1 MKVARFFA
9 VIFAVL
15 GICLM
20 LASFVISFASMNS
33 SVKILEYPQEADVCF
48 DRFSDAVSSG
58 DFAVLEQL
66 LYGQPDLGADIA
78 ADDVYSAM
86 VWNAFRE
93 NIRFAYTG
101 NSYLLD
107 QELARDASISVLDIP
122 DLAQKLNSAV
132 RASLQEKAA
141 SAEDPAL
148 LFGDDGNYK
157 AEIVEQALQEALA
170 QILRDKASYTT
181 QNITLKLIRR
191 DNQWWA
197 VPDQTFLK
205 TISGL
210 SA

>member
-20 LASFVISFASMNS
+20 LGSFVISFASMNS

-48 DRFSDAVSSG
+48 DRFSDAVQSG
-58 DFAVLEQL
+58 DFAALEQL
-66 LYGQPDLGADIA
+66 LYGQPSLGADIA
-78 ADDVYSAM
+78 PQDVYSAM
-86 VWNAFRE
+86 VWDAFRE

-107 QELARDASISVLDIP
+107 YELARDASISVLDIP
-122 DLAQKLNSAV
+122 DLTQKLNSAV
-132 RASLQEKAA
+132 RASLQEKAV

-157 AEIVEQALQEALA
+157 PEIVEQVLQETLA
-170 QILRDKASYTT
+170 QILQNKASYTT
-181 QNITLKLIRR
+181 QNVTIKLIHR
-191 DNQWWA
+191 DDTWWA
-197 VPDQTFLK
+197 VPDQAFLK

-210 SA
+210 RA

>member
-20 LASFVISFASMNS
+20 LGSFVISFASMNS

-48 DRFSDAVSSG
+48 DRFSDAVQSG
-58 DFAVLEQL
+58 DFAALEQL
-66 LYGQPDLGADIA
+66 LYGQPSLGADIA
-78 ADDVYSAM
+78 PQDVYSAM
-86 VWNAFRE
+86 VWDAFRE

-107 QELARDASISVLDIP
+107 YELARDASISVLDIP
-122 DLAQKLNSAV
+122 DLTQKLNSAV

-157 AEIVEQALQEALA
+157 PEIVEQVLQETLA
-170 QILRDKASYTT
+170 QILQNKTAYTT
-181 QNITLKLIRR
+181 QNVTIKLIHR
-191 DNQWWA
+191 DDTWWA
-197 VPDQTFLK
+197 VPDQAFLK

-210 SA
+210 RA